1 MHRPHPAATV
11 HKAHRVLKARAMVAV
26 KVAVMATAKAVEDKS
41 SAAIR
46 ALTTVVTVKVV
57 PHREAHARK
66 VVARAVVVK
75 AAATK
80 TVAVTMATN
89 CHATSTRSKP
99 RSLPVWICPTA
110 SPCAPAASLTRPAPA
125 STAWPAVA
133 AAMAAAVVVEATAV
147 ATVVAMA
154 AEAVASVADQHP
166 AP

>member
-1 MHRPHPAATV
+1 MDHRARPA
-11 HKAHRVLKARAMVAV
+11 LKAKAMVAV

-133 AAMAAAVVVEATAV
+133 AAMAAAVVEATAV